1 MIDTND
7 ASKSQ
12 GCCKDCEHALFNPI
26 LGEYKCFI
34 NYTYIFDPIH
44 TCCKDF
50 IKGKDELKMS
60 KEGEDYE
67 Q

>member
-1 MIDTND
+1 MND

-26 LGEYKCFI
+26 LGEYKCFK
-34 NYTYIFDPIH
+34 NYTYVF
-44 TCCKDF
+44 TNMCCKNF
-50 IKGKDELKMS
+50 IKRKDELNMS
-60 KEGEDYE
+60 KEGEYYE

>member
-1 MIDTND
+1 MDDT
-7 ASKSQ
+7 SKSQ

-26 LGEYKCFI
+26 LGEYKCFK
-34 NYTYIFDPIH
+34 NYTYIFNSVH
-44 TCCKDF
+44 TCCDDF
-50 IKGKDELKMS
+50 IKRKGELNMS

>member
-1 MIDTND
+1 MNDT
-7 ASKSQ
+7 SKSQ

-26 LGEYKCFI
+26 LGEYKCSEDE
-34 NYTYIFDPIH
+34 TYISNPGH
-44 TCCKDF
+44 TCCQNF
-50 IKGKDELKMS
+50 IKRKDELRIS